1 MKILKFGGSSVETP
15 ERIRNV
21 VDIILNAKDKNNKIQ
36 NKKNKEIAVV
46 FSAFGGVTD
55 KLIETSNLAA
65 KGDEKYK
72 KLFSELEKRHLDTVN
87 SLIAVDKQTKVLSHI
102 KNLLK
107 ELEALLL
114 GVYLVKELSPKTLD
128 AVVSIG
134 EILSAYIISEYLK
147 EKTNTE
153 FLDARNLIKTD
164 EGFNNAGVDFEL
176 TNKNI
181 REYFDGNNKNNNNN
195 TPNIQ
200 CITGFIGATLN
211 GQTTTLG
218 RGGSDYTAAI
228 FAAALAADEIEIWKD
243 VDGVMTAD
251 PRKVKKAFSIA
262 SMTYKEAM
270 ELTHFG
276 AKVIYPK
283 TMAPAMQ
290 NNIALRIRNSFN
302 TKFEGTVV
310 NNAQSKND
318 QPIKGISSITD
329 IALLRVEGPGMVGV
343 SGISM
348 RLFGALARKNIS
360 AILITQ
366 ASSEHSICF
375 AVEPK
380 SAVAAKKVIEEEFA
394 LEIKA
399 NLIDEI
405 IVESELSILAIV
417 GESMR
422 KATGVSGKLFQAL
435 GKNGI
440 NVIAIAQGSSELN
453 ISVVINKSHEVKALN
468 VIHDAFFLSGARTVN
483 LFLVGSGLIGSTLLK
498 QIHAQSKFLN
508 EHYSID
514 VKVVAIGN
522 TKNMQFNEEGIQLV
536 DWKQEL
542 ENASAMDISKFV
554 KLMKQANLSNSV
566 FVDCTASEE
575 VVKHYEE
582 ILNSSISIV
591 TPNKRASS
599 SKLENYLKLK
609 AAAQKHGVK
618 FLYETNVG
626 GGLPIISTLQDL
638 FYSGDKILK
647 IEAVLSGTL
656 SYIFNNFKGEKKF
669 SEVVKKA
676 KELGYTEPDPRDDL
690 NGLDFA
696 RKLLILARE
705 AGFMLEL
712 DDVSVENILP
722 DACVKA
728 KSVDEFFLE
737 LEKNEAFF
745 EQKKKDAESKGKTLR
760 FIGILETGNVNKVD
774 NGDGKAKISLVEVDN
789 THPFYS
795 LSGADNIISFTTQRY
810 LERPLVI
817 RGPGAGAEVT
827 AAGVFA
833 DVINTANYLV

>member
-1 MKILKFGGSSVETP
+1 MKILKFGGSSVENP

-21 VDIILNAKDKNNKIQ
+21 INIILNSQKE
-36 NKKNKEIAVV
+36 NKEIAVI

-55 KLIETSNLAA
+55 KLIETSALAA
-65 KGDEKYK
+65 KGDERYK

-87 SLIAVDKQTKVLSHI
+87 SLIAVEKQTKVLNHI

-107 ELEALLL
+107 ELEALIL

-147 EKTNTE
+147 EKTDAE

-164 EGFNNAGVDFEL
+164 EGFNNAGIDFEL
-176 TNKNI
+176 SNKNI
-181 REYFDGNNKNNNNN
+181 REYFEGKNNANGNNNRGRDKNANNN
-195 TPNIQ
+195 PIQ
-200 CITGFIGATLN
+200 CITGFIGATPS

-228 FAAALAADEIEIWKD
+228 FAAALDADEIEIWKD

-302 TKFEGTVV
+302 PKFEGTVV
-310 NNAQSKND
+310 SNAEVKND
-318 QPIKGISSITD
+318 YPIKGISSITD
-329 IALLRVEGPGMVGV
+329 IALLRVEGPGMIGV

-380 SAVAAKKVIEEEFA
+380 QASAAKKVLEEEFA

-399 NLIDEI
+399 NLIDEV

-453 ISVVINKSHEVKALN
+453 ISVVINKADEVKALN

-483 LFLVGSGLIGSTLLK
+483 LFLVGTGLIGSTLLK
-498 QIHAQSKFLN
+498 QIHVHSKFLN

-522 TKNMQFNEEGIQLV
+522 TKNMKFKEEGINLD

-554 KLMKQANLSNSV
+554 KLMKLANLSNSV
-566 FVDCTASEE
+566 FVDCTASDE
-575 VVKHYEE
+575 VVKHYED
-582 ILNSSISIV
+582 ILKSSISIV

-669 SEVVKKA
+669 SETVKKA

-737 LEKNEAFF
+737 LERNETFF
-745 EQKKKDAESKGKTLR
+745 EQKKKAAESKGKTLR
-760 FIGILETGNVNKVD
+760 FIGILEN
-774 NGDGKAKISLVEVDN
+774 GKARISLVEVDN
-789 THPFYS
+789 MHPFYS

>member
-1 MKILKFGGSSVETP
+1 MKILKFGGSSVENP

-21 VDIILNAKDKNNKIQ
+21 INIILNSQKE
-36 NKKNKEIAVV
+36 NKEIAVI

-55 KLIETSNLAA
+55 KLIETSALAA
-65 KGDEKYK
+65 KGDERYK

-87 SLIAVDKQTKVLSHI
+87 SLIAVEKQTKVLNHI

-107 ELEALLL
+107 ELEALIL

-147 EKTNTE
+147 EKTDAE

-164 EGFNNAGVDFEL
+164 EGFNNAGIDFEL
-176 TNKNI
+176 SNKNI
-181 REYFDGNNKNNNNN
+181 REYFEGKNNANGNNNRGRDKNANNN
-195 TPNIQ
+195 PIQ
-200 CITGFIGATLN
+200 CITGFIGATPS

-228 FAAALAADEIEIWKD
+228 FAAALDADEIEIWKD

-302 TKFEGTVV
+302 PKFEGTVV
-310 NNAQSKND
+310 SNAEVKND
-318 QPIKGISSITD
+318 YPIKGISSITD
-329 IALLRVEGPGMVGV
+329 IALLRVEGPGMIGV

-380 SAVAAKKVIEEEFA
+380 QASAAKKVLEEEFA

-399 NLIDEI
+399 NLIDEV

-453 ISVVINKSHEVKALN
+453 ISVVINKADEVKALN

-483 LFLVGSGLIGSTLLK
+483 LFLVGTGLIGSTLLK
-498 QIHAQSKFLN
+498 QIHVHSKFLN

-522 TKNMQFNEEGIQLV
+522 TKNMKFKEEGINLD

-554 KLMKQANLSNSV
+554 KLMKLANLSNSV
-566 FVDCTASEE
+566 FVDCTASDE
-575 VVKHYEE
+575 VVKHYED

-656 SYIFNNFKGEKKF
+656 SCIFNNFKGEKKF
-669 SEVVKKA
+669 SETVKKA

-737 LEKNEAFF
+737 LERNETFF
-745 EQKKKDAESKGKTLR
+745 EQKKKAAESKGKTLR
-760 FIGILETGNVNKVD
+760 FIGILEN
-774 NGDGKAKISLVEVDN
+774 GKARISLVEVDN
-789 THPFYS
+789 MHPFYS

>member
-1 MKILKFGGSSVETP
+1 MKILKFGGSSVENP

-21 VDIILNAKDKNNKIQ
+21 INIILNSQKE
-36 NKKNKEIAVV
+36 NKEIAVI

-55 KLIETSNLAA
+55 KLIETSALAA
-65 KGDEKYK
+65 KGDERYK

-87 SLIAVDKQTKVLSHI
+87 SLIAVEKQTKVLNHI

-107 ELEALLL
+107 ELEALIL

-147 EKTNTE
+147 EKTDAE

-164 EGFNNAGVDFEL
+164 EGFNNAGIDFEL
-176 TNKNI
+176 SNKNI
-181 REYFDGNNKNNNNN
+181 REYFEGKNNANGNNNRGRDKNANNN
-195 TPNIQ
+195 PIQ
-200 CITGFIGATLN
+200 CITGFIGATPS

-228 FAAALAADEIEIWKD
+228 FAAALDADEIEIWKD

-302 TKFEGTVV
+302 PKFEGTVV
-310 NNAQSKND
+310 SNAEVKND
-318 QPIKGISSITD
+318 YPIKGISSITD
-329 IALLRVEGPGMVGV
+329 IALLRVEGPGMIGV

-380 SAVAAKKVIEEEFA
+380 QASAAKKVLEEEFA

-399 NLIDEI
+399 NLIDEV

-453 ISVVINKSHEVKALN
+453 ISVVINKADEVKALN

-483 LFLVGSGLIGSTLLK
+483 LFLVGTGLIGSTLLK
-498 QIHAQSKFLN
+498 QIHVHSKFLN

-522 TKNMQFNEEGIQLV
+522 TKNMKFKEEGINLD

-554 KLMKQANLSNSV
+554 KLMKLANLSNSV
-566 FVDCTASEE
+566 FVDCTASDE
-575 VVKHYEE
+575 VVKHYED
-582 ILNSSISIV
+582 ILKSSISIV

-656 SYIFNNFKGEKKF
+656 SCIFNNFKGEKKF
-669 SEVVKKA
+669 SETVKKA

-737 LEKNEAFF
+737 LERNETFF
-745 EQKKKDAESKGKTLR
+745 EQKKKAAESKGKTLR
-760 FIGILETGNVNKVD
+760 FIGILEN
-774 NGDGKAKISLVEVDN
+774 GKARISLVEVDN
-789 THPFYS
+789 MHPFYS